1 MRIISGKFRGK
12 KLIKFNKQ
20 GIKPTTDK
28 TRESIFN
35 IVISYL
41 QINEKKKDLPFE
53 DFNVLD
59 IFAGTGALGFEAIS
73 RGAENVTFIEK
84 SRDNLRVLYKNADH
98 LKVNEKIKIIKR
110 SIRKVKKIDG
120 QFDLIFMDPP
130 YQMDLIIKKTLK
142 RILDFKIIKKET
154 VIVIEYAKKKKIDIP
169 KNFEIIK
176 KKDYG
181 NSGLTLIKL
190 K

>member
-12 KLIKFNKQ
+12 KLIKFNKE

-41 QINEKKKDLPFE
+41 QINEKKKNLPFE

-73 RGAENVTFIEK
+73 RGAKNVTFIEK
-84 SRDNLRVLYKNADH
+84 SPDNLRVLYKNADH
-98 LKVNEKIKIIKR
+98 LKVNEKVEIIKR
-110 SIRKVKKIDG
+110 SIRKVKKIEEK
-120 QFDLIFMDPP
+120 FDLILMDPP
-130 YQMDLIIKKTLK
+130 YQMDLIIKITLK
-142 RILDFKIIKKET
+142 KILNFKIIKNET
-154 VIVIEYAKKKKIDIP
+154 VFVIEQGKKK
-169 KNFEIIK
+169 N
-176 KKDYG
+176 
-181 NSGLTLIKL
+181 
-190 K
+190 